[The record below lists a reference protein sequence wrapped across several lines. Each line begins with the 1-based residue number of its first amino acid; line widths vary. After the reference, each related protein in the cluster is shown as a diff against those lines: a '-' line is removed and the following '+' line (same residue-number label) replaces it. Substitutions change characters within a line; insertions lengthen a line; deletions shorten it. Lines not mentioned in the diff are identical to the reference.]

1 LSGQYRAYIS
11 KITDIKKTISD
22 GLEFIRWRDH
32 ISSDSTVFLKPNFT
46 LPCYK
51 EGVTTNPLVLYHL
64 LGLLRD
70 RAGRV
75 IVGESDGGNH
85 SFTADQAFIGHD
97 MQKICRETGAEL
109 VNMSAIPAKRV
120 EGVVQGRSVHVQLP
134 SMLLEDVDCFISVP
148 LLKVHVMTTV
158 TLSMK
163 NLWGCYPD
171 TMRCLHHKNLSRKLA
186 LITRS
191 LNPQLVLIDGTFA
204 LDGHGPMYGTPV
216 KTDLILSADNPV
228 VADSLGAAV
237 MGIPLS
243 GVDHI
248 NVAEKEGLGISDLSR
263 VTFNDDW
270 KRHAMKFEVNK
281 TLLDHMAWLLFNSET
296 CARCVLDSP
305 VSPAIYHV
313 ATRLRTRDEQHVAD
327 QIKGAD
333 K

>member
-1 LSGQYRAYIS
+1 MSRHYRAYIS
-11 KITDIKKTISD
+11 HAMDLEKTIPDS
-22 GLEFIRWRDH
+22 LEFIRWKDH
-32 ISSDSTVFLKPNFT
+32 VSPDTTVFVKPNFT
-46 LPCYK
+46 LPYYK
-51 EGVTTNPLVLYHL
+51 EGVTTNPRVLHHL

-85 SFTADQAFIGHD
+85 SFTADQAFRGHG
-97 MQKICRETGAEL
+97 MQEICRDTGTEL
-109 VNMSAIPAKRV
+109 VNLSTIPAKNV
-120 EGVVQGRSVHVQLP
+120 EGVVQGRSVKVQLP
-134 SMLLEDVDCFISVP
+134 AMLLEDVDCFISVP

-228 VADSLGAAV
+228 VADSLGCCSD
-237 MGIPLS
+237 GYS
-243 GVDHI
+243 SS
-248 NVAEKEGLGISDLSR
+248 EG
-263 VTFNDDW
+263 
-270 KRHAMKFEVNK
+270 
-281 TLLDHMAWLLFNSET
+281 
-296 CARCVLDSP
+296 
-305 VSPAIYHV
+305 
-313 ATRLRTRDEQHVAD
+313 
-327 QIKGAD
+327 
-333 K
+333 